1 MSGEED
7 KQAPI
12 TLSEEIELVVNQ
24 GGFNLK
30 GVAITGEDP
39 SESLSNDKE
48 TASVRGMKWYPKNDV
63 VSLNIAPLNFS
74 KKQRGKKPTDADNVI
89 PAKITRRHYASKVA
103 EIFDLTGK
111 VSPLTASIKLDLHEL
126 VTRKLDWD
134 DCIPEDLRSV

>member
-39 SESLSNDKE
+39 SESLSDDKE

-89 PAKITRRHYASKVA
+89 QPKSHVNIMLPR
-103 EIFDLTGK
+103 
-111 VSPLTASIKLDLHEL
+111 
-126 VTRKLDWD
+126 
-134 DCIPEDLRSV
+134 